1 MVRYARPCVSIPS
14 PRLETLLADNGARA
28 RVAGLGATLVSLEVP
43 DRDGVLGHVVLGFDS
58 GAAYLG
64 EHPYFGSTVGRYA
77 NRIAGARFTLDGR
90 EHRLAANDGVHH
102 LHGGPDGFHRRA
114 FDVEVGRDA
123 GVAVAQMRY
132 ASADGE
138 EGYPGRLDVSVR
150 YSLVARGDATDLDI
164 EFAATT
170 DAPTVVNL
178 ANHAYFNL
186 RDGGASD
193 VLAHRLCVP
202 ASRCVELDAA
212 GLPTGRIA
220 PVADGALDF
229 RQPGAI
235 GERIHDASL
244 APRGGYDHCYL
255 LDGPRNADGM
265 VLAARVEE
273 PQTGRTLEVWT
284 TQPALQLYTG
294 NGLDGSLVGH
304 GGVRYR
310 RNAGFCLETQHP
322 PDAPNR
328 AGFPSTRLDP
338 GPTYRQRT
346 RHSFSARR

>member
-1 MVRYARPCVSIPS
+1 M
-14 PRLETLLADNGARA
+14 ETLLADSGARA
-28 RVAGLGATLVSLEVP
+28 RVTGLGATLVSLEVP
-43 DRDGVLGHVVLGFDS
+43 DRAGVLGHVVLGFDS
-58 GAAYLG
+58 AAAYLG
-64 EHPYFGSTVGRYA
+64 DHPYLGSTVGRYA

-90 EHRLAANDGVHH
+90 EHRLTTNDGVNH
-102 LHGGPDGFHRRA
+102 LHGGPGGFHRRA
-114 FDVEVGRDA
+114 FNVEIGRDA
-123 GVAVAQMRY
+123 GAAVVRMRH
-132 ASADGE
+132 ASRDGE

-150 YSLVARGDATDLDI
+150 YALALRGDTTELDI

-202 ASRCVELDAA
+202 ASRCVELDAK

-220 PVADGALDF
+220 PVAGTALDF
-229 RQPGAI
+229 RAPRAL

-244 APRGGYDHCYL
+244 AARGGYDHCYL
-255 LDGPRNADGM
+255 LDGARDLDGM
-265 VLAARVEE
+265 TRAARVEE
-273 PQTGRTLEVWT
+273 PETGRALEVWT
-284 TQPALQLYTG
+284 TQPALQLYSG

-322 PDAPNR
+322 PDAPNH
-328 AGFPSTRLDP
+328 AEFPSTRLEP
-338 GPTYRQRT
+338 GQSYSQRT
-346 RHSFSARR
+346 RFLFAAPT